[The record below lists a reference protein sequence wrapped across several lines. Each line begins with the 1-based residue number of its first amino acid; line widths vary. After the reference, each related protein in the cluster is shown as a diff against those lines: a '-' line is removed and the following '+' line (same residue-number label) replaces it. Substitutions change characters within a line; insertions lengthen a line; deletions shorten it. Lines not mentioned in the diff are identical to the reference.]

1 MGRRQ
6 LTVYVRRGCHLCSD
20 MTRALY
26 RLQDELAFNLTEVD
40 IDRDP
45 LLTARYGERVPVL
58 TGGEVELCHHFLD
71 RETLRAWCR
80 ASPQGPEQ
88 GE

>member
-1 MGRRQ
+1 MASRR
-6 LTVYVRRGCHLCSD
+6 LTVYVRRGCQLCTD
-20 MTRALY
+20 MTHALY
-26 RLQDELAFNLTEVD
+26 RLQDELAFSLTEVD

-45 LLTARYGERVPVL
+45 VLTARYGERVPVL

-71 RETLRAWCR
+71 RERLRAWCNGLAR
-80 ASPQGPEQ
+80 GPDQ

>member
-1 MGRRQ
+1 MHRQ
-6 LTVYVRRGCHLCSD
+6 LTVYVRRGCHLCTD
-20 MTRALY
+20 MTRGLY
-26 RLQDELAFNLTEVD
+26 RLQDELGFSLIEID

-45 LLTARYGERVPVL
+45 VLTARYGERVPVL

-71 RETLRAWCR
+71 RERLRAWC
-80 ASPQGPEQ
+80 AETAADQES